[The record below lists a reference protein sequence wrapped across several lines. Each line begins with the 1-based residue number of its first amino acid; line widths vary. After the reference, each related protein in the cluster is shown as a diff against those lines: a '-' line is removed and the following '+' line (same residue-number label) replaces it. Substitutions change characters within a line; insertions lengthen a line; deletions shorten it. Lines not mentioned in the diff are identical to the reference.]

1 MKKQDTRHDR
11 LAMRLS
17 LITSRLLAGET
28 LSLRALANEFGVS
41 ERTIQRDLHER
52 LSHLDLVSNEAGY
65 CLSSTLTV
73 WRTPDLFSFLQKVGL
88 ASYFPGL
95 TRKTVNHLVQS
106 DLHFP
111 CFMLSPFETEFSSCD
126 GVCFYQLIQAITQHF
141 IVQVKQK
148 EGIYL
153 HLEPYRLALYER
165 AWYLIGYASPYV
177 RVIPLHHIQSVH
189 ITEIPFR
196 RRKEICRLS
205 STPEFISALPHFE
218 FIQHVIRQINH
229 FSH

>member
-11 LAMRLS
+11 LAMRLA
-17 LITSRLLAGET
+17 LIISRLLTGET

-41 ERTIQRDLHER
+41 ERTIQRDFHER

-65 CLSSTLTV
+65 CLSSALTV
-73 WRTPDLFSFLQKVGL
+73 WRTPDVFSFLQKVGL

-95 TRKTVNHLVQS
+95 TRKTVHHLIHS
-106 DLHFP
+106 DLHYP
-111 CFMLSPFETEFSSCD
+111 CFMLSPLEVKFSPRD
-126 GVCFYQLIQAITQHF
+126 EACFYQLIQAITHHF
-141 IVQVKQK
+141 AIQIKQK
-148 EGIYL
+148 EGIHL

-165 AWYLIGYASPYV
+165 AWYLIGYASPSL

-205 STPEFISALPHFE
+205 STPEFVSALPHFE
-218 FIQHVIRQINH
+218 FIQHVIHQLNH